1 METVFAVLR
10 MAWGFFTDLT
20 CPFLG
25 ISFASLFLGVMIVN
39 FTIKLLRPLL
49 GIGGS
54 YTHGSMSRLSRDK
67 RSADRESARRQR
79 AIDNFNHRKLKV

>member
-1 METVFAVLR
+1 MATVFAVLR

-25 ISFASLFLGVMIVN
+25 ISFASLFLGVMIIN

-49 GIGGS
+49 GIGGNYARGREHS
-54 YTHGSMSRLSRDK
+54 LSRSISRGSRRSDK
-67 RSADRESARRQR
+67 KE
-79 AIDNFNHRKLKV
+79 